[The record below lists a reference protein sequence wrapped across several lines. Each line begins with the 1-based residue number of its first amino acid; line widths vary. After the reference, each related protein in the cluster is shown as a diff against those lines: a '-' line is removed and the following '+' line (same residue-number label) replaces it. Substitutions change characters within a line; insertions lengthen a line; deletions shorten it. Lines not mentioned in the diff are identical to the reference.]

1 MMKSMIALIGVLLTP
16 LFIHA
21 QAIEFSGYGGY
32 MLSGKAE
39 YYRGEV
45 DVKNTGVWGLTLGY
59 DMGNGTQVQF
69 LYTNSSAD
77 SETVDYDAILYPYHN
92 LTLKMENFHI
102 GVEKSLG
109 GDEVIRPYGVF
120 GLGLTSYAPQEQGY
134 ETRVFFSMGL
144 GAGVK
149 IFPTEKIGFKMQAR
163 MFMPLLLDGVGIYC
177 ASGSGCG
184 GGSSFAVPI
193 VHGEFSGGVIFRLEK

>member
-1 MMKSMIALIGVLLTP
+1 MKRNLLITMIVFLLPMTTM
-16 LFIHA
+16 A

-32 MLSGKAE
+32 MLSGRAQ

-45 DVKNTGVWGLTLGY
+45 DVENSGIWGLTLGY

-92 LTLKMENFHI
+92 LRLKMENFHL

-109 GDEVIRPYGVF
+109 GDELIRPYGVI
-120 GLGLTSYAPQEQGY
+120 GMGLTSYAPQEQGY
-134 ETRVFFSMGL
+134 DTRIFFSMGL

-149 IFPTEKIGFKMQAR
+149 IFPTERIGLKMQAR
-163 MFMPLLLDGVGIYC
+163 MFMPLLFDGVGIYC
-177 ASGSGCG
+177 SSGSGCG

-193 VHGEFSGGVIFRLEK
+193 LHGEFSGGVVFRIEK